1 MSLLGS
7 YLASY
12 LIGDLFSALPVEGS
26 VQDLTSLYVSF
37 SSSSSSPFSLSFQLR
52 LLYECNPMAFIIE
65 QAGGKATTGAMDV
78 LDLQPVSIHQRVPIV
93 LGSPED
99 VTEYVNI
106 YKKHFPWEGSWAVAA
121 AAAAFNAIVNT
132 RDQ

>member
-1 MSLLGS
+1 
-7 YLASY
+7 
-12 LIGDLFSALPVEGS
+12 
-26 VQDLTSLYVSF
+26 
-37 SSSSSSPFSLSFQLR
+37 
-52 LLYECNPMAFIIE
+52 FIIE

-106 YKKHFPWEGSWAVAA
+106 YKKHFP
-121 AAAAFNAIVNT
+121 
-132 RDQ
+132 